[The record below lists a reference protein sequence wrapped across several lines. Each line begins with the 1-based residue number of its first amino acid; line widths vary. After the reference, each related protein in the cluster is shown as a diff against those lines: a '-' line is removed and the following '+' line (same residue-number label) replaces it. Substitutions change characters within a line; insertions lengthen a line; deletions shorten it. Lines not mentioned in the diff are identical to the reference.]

1 MKRSKIKK
9 FWDRCVQN
17 VKNAWNKVKIFVCTQ
32 GTIMNLKG
40 SMSTE
45 VARNELLFYRNIN
58 CIISSNGFLYGA
70 GIHSN

>member
-1 MKRSKIKK
+1 MCSKRKERMEQS
-9 FWDRCVQN
+9 
-17 VKNAWNKVKIFVCTQ
+17 KIFVCTQ

-70 GIHSN
+70 GIYSN